1 MNRFIGINPEKC
13 IGCGTCLS
21 ACSDAHRE
29 RGLQA
34 EPRLALIK
42 TGGVSAAITCHHCEG
57 APCAAV
63 CPVNAITHEDGSIR
77 VDEQTCIGC
86 RLCAIACPFGAIHPS
101 GTSIA
106 GVAGV
111 CDPTPLHPRA
121 LSPLLT
127 QAPGQYTCAV
137 KCDLCSFDPVGPHCV
152 TACPTDALVPGGPET
167 ERELDEAK
175 RQRALASASAF
186 TPASVLFLEGRAAG
200 RARSVRT
207 EGRAQ

>member
-1 MNRFIGINPEKC
+1 VNRFIGINPEKC

-34 EPRLALIK
+34 EPRLALTR
-42 TGGVSAAITCHHCEG
+42 TGEVSAAITCHHCEG
-57 APCAAV
+57 APCATV
-63 CPVNAITHEDGSIR
+63 CPVNAITHEDGYIR
-77 VDEQTCIGC
+77 VNEQTCIGC

-106 GVAGV
+106 GVAGT
-111 CDPTPLHPRA
+111 CDPTPLYPRA

-137 KCDLCSFDPVGPHCV
+137 KCDMCAFDPAGPRCV
-152 TACPTDALVPGGPET
+152 AACPTAALTLEDPAAES
-167 ERELDEAK
+167 ELDEAK
-175 RQRALASASAF
+175 RQRELASGTLLCAE
-186 TPASVLFLEGRAAG
+186 SVFFLEGREASRAA
-200 RARSVRT
+200 AAT
-207 EGRAQ
+207 EGRPR